1 MLVKCDKCGQSYEV
15 NDSRLSPQGARI
27 KCPSCAHIFLV
38 RLDGTGSMKAPTP
51 PPASE
56 SLSASDIATD
66 SLAESENEVT
76 WKVRHMGLTY
86 TFHDLTSLQDW
97 LSGRPSLDDVKV
109 AKDDDDWKE
118 LGDYSEVLTTEIITK
133 FFPLGDVPTSD
144 SKPSDS
150 TPSATV
156 NGMASPVRTQSNMSI
171 SNMPI
176 MSGSAFS
183 PVTVSSD
190 LSTPENL
197 QSAKKIKQE
206 ARRRAEQEKQTKQK
220 WTKIIIALVIGVALL
235 IAAIRIFAYGG
246 LEAIP
251 FLSSKTDESQVDVP
265 VEPKEPIE
273 KELNRIGKTDPEVI
287 AAKAADPN
295 ADTSDLPKVL
305 TEEEMEKLAQE
316 AFQKELEEAE
326 QMVKNRQWP
335 EARATLESLSKQYPR
350 NIAILQLL
358 AKTYRGL
365 NLNAQA
371 VEIEAKIKKIKS
383 APKNTID
390 FDD

>member
-27 KCPSCAHIFLV
+27 KCPACAHIFLV

-51 PPASE
+51 PPETEAP
-56 SLSASDIATD
+56 SASAVVSETLSD
-66 SLAESENEVT
+66 SGNEVT

-97 LSGRPSLDDVKV
+97 LSARPTVEDVKV

-118 LGDYSEVLTTEIITK
+118 LGDYSEVLTTELITK

-144 SKPSDS
+144 KPMELASIG
-150 TPSATV
+150 TV
-156 NGMASPVRTQSNMSI
+156 NGQASPVRTQSNMNV
-171 SNMPI
+171 SNLPL

-190 LSTPENL
+190 LSTPENAP
-197 QSAKKIKQE
+197 SSKKMKQD
-206 ARRRAEQEKQTKQK
+206 ARRRAEQEKQTRQK

-235 IAAIRIFAYGG
+235 IAGIRIFAYGG
-246 LEAIP
+246 LDAIP
-251 FLSSKTDESQVDVP
+251 FLSDKTGAPETAAP

-273 KELNRIGKTDPEVI
+273 TEINRINRTDPEVI
-287 AAKAADPN
+287 AAKIEDSN
-295 ADTSDLPKVL
+295 ADTSNLPKEL
-305 TEEEMEKLAQE
+305 SAEEMEKLAEEDMKKQY
-316 AFQKELEEAE
+316 AEAE

-335 EARATLESLSKQYPR
+335 EARATLETLSKDHP
-350 NIAILQLL
+350 NDIPTLQLL
-358 AKTYRGL
+358 VKTYRGL
-365 NLNAQA
+365 NLHAQA
-371 VEIEAKIKKIKS
+371 AEVEARIKRIKS

-390 FDD
+390 FDE